1 VPERLFLERNTML
14 YLVHMIVDIPDS
26 LPAEEAARIKAE
38 EKAYSQDLQRSGKW
52 PHIWRVVG
60 QYANYSVFDVESNEE
75 LHNLLSAL
83 PLFPYMQI
91 NVTPLATHPSAI

>member
-1 VPERLFLERNTML
+1 ML

-75 LHNLLSAL
+75 LHNMLSAL

-91 NVTPLATHPSAI
+91 SVTPLATHPSAI

>member
-1 VPERLFLERNTML
+1 ML
-14 YLVHMIVDIPDS
+14 YLIHMIVDIPDS

-91 NVTPLATHPSAI
+91 SVTPLATHPSAI

>member
-1 VPERLFLERNTML
+1 FLERNTML

>member
-1 VPERLFLERNTML
+1 ML
-14 YLVHMIVDIPDS
+14 YLVHMIVDIPAS

-52 PHIWRVVG
+52 PHLWRVVG
-60 QYANYSVFDVESNEE
+60 EYANYSVFDVESNEE
-75 LHNLLSAL
+75 LHNVLSAL

-91 NVTPLATHPSAI
+91 TVTPLATHPSAI

>member
-1 VPERLFLERNTML
+1 ML
-14 YLVHMIVDIPDS
+14 YLVHMIVDIPAS

-38 EKAYSQDLQRSGKW
+38 EKAYSQELQRSGKW
-52 PHIWRVVG
+52 PHLWRVVG

-75 LHNLLSAL
+75 LHNVLSAL

-91 NVTPLATHPSAI
+91 SVTPMATHPSAI